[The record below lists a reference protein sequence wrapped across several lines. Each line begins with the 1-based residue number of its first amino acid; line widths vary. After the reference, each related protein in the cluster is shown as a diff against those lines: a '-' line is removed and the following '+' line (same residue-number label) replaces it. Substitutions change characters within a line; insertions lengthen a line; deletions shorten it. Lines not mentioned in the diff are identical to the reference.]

1 MGNEREKTD
10 PLPVP
15 VTGAVEER
23 RPPSRKSKWRV
34 LAFISLL
41 AIAMTLRYTGYGGAS
56 MSKIQPGHYD
66 ANVCPQSNALYPNR
80 YAQLWES
87 LGNEYDQDE
96 FNERATEWL
105 QGAVRI
111 PYVIPALAVLS
122 SSETLHAE

>member
-10 PLPVP
+10 LLPVA
-15 VTGAVEER
+15 VAVEEM
-23 RPPSRKSKWRV
+23 RPRKPKWRV
-34 LAFISLL
+34 LGFISLL
-41 AIAMTLRYTGYGGAS
+41 AIATTLRYTDHGAS
-56 MSKIQPGHYD
+56 MSKIKPGYHD
-66 ANVCPQSNALYPNR
+66 ADVCPQSNALYPNR

-96 FNERATEWL
+96 FTERATDWL

-111 PYVIPALAVLS
+111 PYVISALAVLS